1 MKTIFKLF
9 MILLAINAFAGNIPS
24 DKVGEYTITI
34 KKLEIYNSTTGKWIV
49 LANTPANVDIASA
62 QAGQAVGTM
71 ISQDAAMT
79 YGTYTK
85 ARATLGNTFT
95 IKACTATPSCTN
107 GNTVSGHP
115 DEAALGLTTIT
126 TLNNAQPTTITVDF
140 TDPAIQSDLKANNAQ
155 AVGSDLQIEMTLPS
169 PLTITQKSTS
179 PNIDLSFDVNNIFT
193 FQTLGTDVD
202 GDGNNDDYIL
212 IDFPDLNIGLY

>member
-1 MKTIFKLF
+1 MKTVFKLF

-62 QAGQAVGTM
+62 QAGQTVGAM

-115 DEAALGLTTIT
+115 EAALGLTTIT

-140 TDPAIQSDLKANNAQ
+140 TDPAIQSTLKANNAQ
-155 AVGSDLQIEMTLPS
+155 AVGSDVQIEMTLPS
-169 PLTITQKSTS
+169 PITITQKSTS
-179 PNIDLSFDVNNIFT
+179 PNIDLSFDVNNVFT
-193 FQTLGTDVD
+193 SQTLGNDVD
-202 GDGNNDDYIL
+202 NDGNDDDSII
-212 IDFPDLNIGLY
+212 IDFPEVNIALY